1 MISAHYLCHEVN
13 HENSTLC
20 SKCIIILTQIQK
32 KKKSFQTTNVSY
44 DILINYLVKNDNDV
58 YPVVLKTVYVT
69 CRSSYK
75 EIEIPHLI

>member
-1 MISAHYLCHEVN
+1 MLKMYN
-13 HENSTLC
+13 YFNTNS
-20 SKCIIILTQIQK
+20 K